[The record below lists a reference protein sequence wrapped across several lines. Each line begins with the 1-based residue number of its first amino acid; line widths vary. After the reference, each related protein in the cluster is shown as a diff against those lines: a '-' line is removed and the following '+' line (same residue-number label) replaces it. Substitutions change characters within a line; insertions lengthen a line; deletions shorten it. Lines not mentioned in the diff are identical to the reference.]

1 MSDAEGSVEQSAEDD
16 RAELIE
22 LQQRLAELP
31 NAVGFAAHL
40 NDGAIERSGLD
51 LRSIALARIAALAAS
66 GAPASSWTTNLEL
79 MDGVV
84 SADDVEG
91 VLIAVAPIIGT
102 ARFLQAVEA
111 LVTD

>member
-1 MSDAEGSVEQSAEDD
+1 MTDAEGSAERSSSDERD
-16 RAELIE
+16 EIIE

-51 LRSIALARIAALAAS
+51 LRSIAVARIAALAAA
-66 GAPASSWTTNLEL
+66 GAPASSWSTNLEL

-84 SADDVEG
+84 SADEVEG

-111 LVTD
+111 LIAG